1 MKNWMLVLN
10 LARATYLLRDGKLVA
25 TFTVHALPVKEFIE
39 PAEQVGPRLRGC
51 IVSIAMDNSA
61 ALISLEEMNW

>member
-1 MKNWMLVLN
+1 MKNWMLV
-10 LARATYLLRDGKLVA
+10 LVA